1 MLITGRWIVKTDPG
15 SILQRISGKLQRTW
29 ISWEQN
35 RKVARISSALR
46 NYAGEPEGQPV
57 VFFNASTRLVGLSQ
71 NAAFSLIA
79 SWGVAAAGV
88 PVVYYVCRS
97 GMDQCV
103 LGSVVGEPLGPMPCE
118 GCIQQSERLTR
129 IGETAWLEY
138 DHDQELI
145 RLTAGCSLDELKHF
159 NYLGLPLGELV
170 LPSLRWVL
178 RRHHL
183 IENQLTLA
191 MYRKMILSA
200 SRIARDFR
208 LVLEEHDPRG
218 VVIFNGL
225 QFPEAVVKWVS
236 RQQSVRVI
244 THEVSYRPLS
254 GFFTAG
260 EATEYPIAIPDS
272 FELSPAQNHRLDA
285 YLDKRFQGDFTM
297 AGIQFWSEMETQN
310 PELDT
315 LQDKFKQMVVV
326 FTNVCFDTSQAKAN
340 VIFESMFAWLE
351 EVFQL
356 ARSNPDTLFVIR
368 AHPDEAREGKHSQ
381 ETVEDFVTAQTSPED
396 ENVFFLGPRQSYSSY
411 ELIRKAKFSL
421 VYNSSIGLEASIL
434 GEPVLCGG
442 KARYTQYPIV
452 FFPETA
458 EAYREKAQDLLDTEE
473 IEVPADFQDNARR
486 FMYYQLF
493 KVSLPFDDFLVDHP
507 LPGYVRLRDFS
518 VEELTPERSRTIS
531 TLVEGIVS
539 GKDFVLGET
548 ESSQLKN

>member
-1 MLITGRWIVKTDPG
+1 
-15 SILQRISGKLQRTW
+15 
-29 ISWEQN
+29 
-35 RKVARISSALR
+35 
-46 NYAGEPEGQPV
+46 
-57 VFFNASTRLVGLSQ
+57 
-71 NAAFSLIA
+71 
-79 SWGVAAAGV
+79 
-88 PVVYYVCRS
+88 
-97 GMDQCV
+97 
-103 LGSVVGEPLGPMPCE
+103 
-118 GCIQQSERLTR
+118 
-129 IGETAWLEY
+129 
-138 DHDQELI
+138 
-145 RLTAGCSLDELKHF
+145 
-159 NYLGLPLGELV
+159 
-170 LPSLRWVL
+170 
-178 RRHHL
+178 
-183 IENQLTLA
+183 
-191 MYRKMILSA
+191 
-200 SRIARDFR
+200 
-208 LVLEEHDPRG
+208 
-218 VVIFNGL
+218 
-225 QFPEAVVKWVS
+225 
-236 RQQSVRVI
+236 
-244 THEVSYRPLS
+244 
-254 GFFTAG
+254 
-260 EATEYPIAIPDS
+260 
-272 FELSPAQNHRLDA
+272 
-285 YLDKRFQGDFTM
+285 
-297 AGIQFWSEMETQN
+297 
-310 PELDT
+310 
-315 LQDKFKQMVVV
+315 
-326 FTNVCFDTSQAKAN
+326 
-340 VIFESMFAWLE
+340 
-351 EVFQL
+351 L